1 MIFIF
6 TYILYE
12 GTYMYHYIY
21 VMIING
27 DCLEHLIKIE
37 SNSVDLILI
46 DPPYLISRPSGFSNY
61 SDNIS
66 DDLKKKYGNLSIDFG
81 DWDKIDL
88 NWNFLFSEYKRIL
101 RKGGTLIIF
110 YDIWKSTELKEFAE
124 KYKFKQPR
132 VGAWVKT
139 NPVPINSKLNY
150 LSNATEYFF
159 TFVKESKPTFNSK
172 YDNAFYSYPI
182 CHGKERY
189 EHPTQ
194 KPLSLIKDLIEK
206 HSNPGDLVLDTFAGT
221 GTTGH
226 ASHLLDRN
234 FILIEN
240 NRSYF
245 EIIEKRLNKL
255 KKLSIK

>member
-1 MIFIF
+1 
-6 TYILYE
+6 
-12 GTYMYHYIY
+12 
-21 VMIING
+21 MIING
-27 DCLEHLIKIE
+27 DCLEYLSKID

-46 DPPYLISRPSGFSNY
+46 DPPYLISKSSGFSNY
-61 SDNIS
+61 SD
-66 DDLKKKYGNLSIDFG
+66 DTPEELKKKYGNLSIDFG

-88 NWNFLFSEYKRIL
+88 NWDFLFSEYKRIL

-110 YDIWKSTELKEFAE
+110 YDIWKSTELKEFAD

-139 NPVPINSKLNY
+139 NPVPVNSKLNY
-150 LSNATEYFF
+150 LSNASEYFF
-159 TFVKESKPTFNSK
+159 TFVKGSKPTFNSK

-194 KPLSLIKDLIEK
+194 KPLALIKDLIKK

-226 ASHLLDRN
+226 ACQLLDRKY
-234 FILIEN
+234 ILIEKEKE
-240 NRSYF
+240 YF
-245 EIIEKRLNKL
+245 DIIKDRLKILNK
-255 KKLSIK
+255 II